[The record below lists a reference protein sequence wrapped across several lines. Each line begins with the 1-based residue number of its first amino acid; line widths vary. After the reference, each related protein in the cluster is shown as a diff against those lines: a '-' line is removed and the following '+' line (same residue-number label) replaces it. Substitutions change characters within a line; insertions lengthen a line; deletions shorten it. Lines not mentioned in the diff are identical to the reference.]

1 MKILHRYVLKE
12 HVGPLTFAIS
22 ALTSMLL
29 LNYVAKRFG
38 ELAGKGLPW
47 SVIGEFVGLTVPFIF
62 AMSLPMAV
70 LISTLYAFSRLA
82 ADNEITALKS
92 SGVGLRRI
100 MTPVI
105 LAASVITVGMIFFN
119 DQVMPRANHRLAVL
133 HRDIAQKKPTFALR
147 EQVINELSPGKFYLR
162 AGHIDKNSNRMR
174 EITIYDFGDVGR
186 RRTIHADSGNMA
198 MSADQSDLLMT
209 LYDGTL
215 QDVPVSDPTQLQRL
229 FFKVDLVRVRGVGNQ
244 FRQSQGQAYKGERE
258 MTVCEMEQT
267 RRGAQLAYTTAQAVF
282 ARQVGEARE
291 AKIELSRDVRET
303 DLDPPAEWSFSGAYC
318 AMLGAFGSDSADSAR
333 RAPPSAMLT
342 RSPGM
347 APGIQD
353 TAAIAAPAKVTR
365 LLPRAVADR
374 ATDGAGDGVGDG
386 VGVVASV
393 DPAEA
398 RSTLP
403 AVIESSRVRM
413 VETSRT
419 MNLYA
424 VEIHKKFALAVA
436 CMVFVLLGAPIA
448 LRFPRGGVGLTI
460 GVSIG
465 VFGLYYVAL
474 IGGQSLGHRGI
485 VPPALAM
492 WGANILFG
500 AAGVV
505 LLYKLGTESATSRG
519 GDARE
524 MVDSFRAWLARH
536 LARVGIRLERRRSTP

>member
-47 SVIGEFVGLTVPFIF
+47 SVIGEFVGLTIPFIF
-62 AMSLPMAV
+62 AMTLPMAV

-92 SGVGLRRI
+92 SGVGLRRV
-100 MTPVI
+100 MAPVI
-105 LAASVITVGMIFFN
+105 IAAAVITLGMILFN

-162 AGHIDKNSNRMR
+162 TGHIDKNSNRMR

-198 MSADQSDLLMT
+198 MSSDQSDLLMT

-215 QDVPVSDPTQLQRL
+215 QDVPVANPTQLQRL
-229 FFKVDLVRVRGVGNQ
+229 FFKVDWVRVRSVGNQ
-244 FRQSQGQAYKGERE
+244 FKESQTGAYKGERE
-258 MTVCEMEQT
+258 MTVCEMERT
-267 RRGAQLAYTTAQAVF
+267 RRDAQKTYTDAQAEF
-282 ARQVGEARE
+282 SERLQQARAANVQ
-291 AKIELSRDVRET
+291 LSREVREL
-303 DLDPPAEWSFSGAYC
+303 DRDPPGEQSFGGAYC
-318 AMLGAFGSDSADSAR
+318 ALLGALGSIGSDRPVTGAATGPGVAPSLGLSSRGLDVTPDSQGPTKA
-333 RAPPSAMLT
+333 
-342 RSPGM
+342 
-347 APGIQD
+347 
-353 TAAIAAPAKVTR
+353 V
-365 LLPRAVADR
+365 RAVPKQAPL
-374 ATDGAGDGVGDG
+374 GAGTRMSPVP
-386 VGVVASV
+386 V
-393 DPAEA
+393 EA
-398 RSTLP
+398 QAMLP
-403 AVIESSRVRM
+403 AVLDASRIRM
-413 VETSRT
+413 TEAARV
-419 MNLYA
+419 MNLYS

-436 CMVFVLLGAPIA
+436 CIVFVLLGAPIA

-474 IGGQSLGHRGI
+474 IGGQSLGNRGM

-500 AAGVV
+500 AAGLV
-505 LLYKLGTESATSRG
+505 LLAKLGTESATSRG

-524 MVDSFRAWLARH
+524 MVDAFRAWLARH
-536 LARVGIRLERRRSTP
+536 VARVGIRLERRRQTP

>member
-1 MKILHRYVLKE
+1 VKILHRYVLKE

-47 SVIGEFVGLTVPFIF
+47 SVIGEFVGLTIPFIF
-62 AMSLPMAV
+62 AMTLPMAV

-92 SGVGLRRI
+92 SGVGLRRV
-100 MTPVI
+100 MAPVI
-105 LAASVITVGMIFFN
+105 IAAAVITLGMILFN

-174 EITIYDFGDVGR
+174 EITIYDFGDAGR

-198 MSADQSDLLMT
+198 MSSDQSDLLMT

-215 QDVPVSDPTQLQRL
+215 QDVPVADPTQLQRL
-229 FFKVDLVRVRGVGNQ
+229 FFKVDWVRVRGVGNQ
-244 FRQSQGQAYKGERE
+244 FKESQTGTYKGERE
-258 MTVCEMEQT
+258 MTVCEMERT
-267 RRGAQLAYTTAQAVF
+267 RRDAQKTYTDAQAEF
-282 ARQVGEARE
+282 SERLQEARA
-291 AKIELSRDVRET
+291 AKIQLSREVRELDRDPPGELSFG
-303 DLDPPAEWSFSGAYC
+303 SAYC
-318 AMLGAFGSDSADSAR
+318 ALIGALGSIGGDRPDTGAATRPGAAPSLGLSSRGLNVTLDSQGPTMAL
-333 RAPPSAMLT
+333 RAVPKQAALNAGTRMSPVPPETQAVLPAMLDASRIRMT
-342 RSPGM
+342 E
-347 APGIQD
+347 
-353 TAAIAAPAKVTR
+353 AA
-365 LLPRAVADR
+365 
-374 ATDGAGDGVGDG
+374 
-386 VGVVASV
+386 
-393 DPAEA
+393 
-398 RSTLP
+398 
-403 AVIESSRVRM
+403 RV
-413 VETSRT
+413 
-419 MNLYA
+419 MNLYS

-436 CMVFVLLGAPIA
+436 CIVFVLLGAPIA

-474 IGGQSLGHRGI
+474 IGGQSLGNRGM

-500 AAGVV
+500 AAGLV
-505 LLYKLGTESATSRG
+505 LLVKLGTESATSRG

-524 MVDSFRAWLARH
+524 MADAFRAWLARH
-536 LARVGIRLERRRSTP
+536 VARVGIRLERRRRTP

>member
-1 MKILHRYVLKE
+1 
-12 HVGPLTFAIS
+12 
-22 ALTSMLL
+22 MLL

-47 SVIGEFVGLTVPFIF
+47 AVIGEFVGLTVPFIF
-62 AMSLPMAV
+62 AMTLPMAV

-82 ADNEITALKS
+82 ADNEINALKS
-92 SGVGLRRI
+92 SGVGLRRV
-100 MTPVI
+100 MMPVV
-105 LAASVITVGMIFFN
+105 LAASVITLGMIVFN
-119 DQVMPRANHRLAVL
+119 DQLMPRANHRLAVL

-198 MSADQSDLLMT
+198 MSSDQSDLLMT

-215 QDVPVSDPTQLQRL
+215 QDVPFSDPMQLQRL

-244 FRQSQGQAYKGERE
+244 FKESQAGTYKGERE
-258 MTVCEMEQT
+258 MTVCEMERT
-267 RRGAQLAYTTAQAVF
+267 RREAQSNYTVAQAEF
-282 ARQVGEARE
+282 ADRLQEARE
-291 AKIELSRDVRET
+291 AKVALGREVRET
-303 DLDPPAEWSFSGAYC
+303 NLDPPGEWSFSGAYC
-318 AMLGAFGSDSADSAR
+318 ALLGTLAGARGDSGKAATAR
-333 RAPPSAMLT
+333 TGVAPSAG
-342 RSPGM
+342 SPS
-347 APGIQD
+347 
-353 TAAIAAPAKVTR
+353 
-365 LLPRAVADR
+365 
-374 ATDGAGDGVGDG
+374 
-386 VGVVASV
+386 GVVSGGIIATADDGGPPKAKRAFPGRASASAGAP
-393 DPAEA
+393 DPTSGVAA
-398 RSTLP
+398 QSRGMLP
-403 AVIESSRVRM
+403 AQIEGPRIRMTEAARV
-413 VETSRT
+413 
-419 MNLYA
+419 MNLHS

-460 GVSIG
+460 GVSLG

-474 IGGQSLGHRGI
+474 IGGQSLGSRGI

-500 AAGVV
+500 GAG
-505 LLYKLGTESATSRG
+505 LLLLSKLGTESATSRG

-524 MVDSFRAWLARH
+524 MTDAFRSWLAKH
-536 LARVGIRLERRRSTP
+536 LVRVGIPLERRRSTP

>member
-47 SVIGEFVGLTVPFIF
+47 AVIGEFVGLTVPFIF
-62 AMSLPMAV
+62 AMTLPMAV

-92 SGVGLRRI
+92 SGVGLRRV
-100 MTPVI
+100 MMPVI
-105 LAASVITVGMIFFN
+105 LAASMITLGMILFN
-119 DQVMPRANHRLAVL
+119 DQVLPRANHRLAVL
-133 HRDIAQKKPTFALR
+133 HRNIAQKKPTFALR

-198 MSADQSDLLMT
+198 MSSDQSDLLMT

-215 QDVPVSDPTQLQRL
+215 QDVPVADPMQLQRL

-244 FRQSQGQAYKGERE
+244 FKEGQSDSYKGERE
-258 MTVCEMEQT
+258 MTVCEMDRT
-267 RRGAQLAYTTAQAVF
+267 RREAQSNYTAAQAEF
-282 ARQVGEARE
+282 AERLGEARK
-291 AKIELSRDVRET
+291 AKVALSREVRGT
-303 DLDPPAEWSFSGAYC
+303 NLDPPGEWSFSGAYC
-318 AMLGAFGSDSADSAR
+318 ALLGTLGGGRADSGKAANAPPADASPAGGATARLDVAPDDSGPPKAR
-333 RAPPSAMLT
+333 RK
-342 RSPGM
+342 SPGLAGALAATADPASPQ
-347 APGIQD
+347 APGM
-353 TAAIAAPAKVTR
+353 
-365 LLPRAVADR
+365 
-374 ATDGAGDGVGDG
+374 
-386 VGVVASV
+386 
-393 DPAEA
+393 
-398 RSTLP
+398 LP
-403 AVIESSRVRM
+403 ALIEGSRIRM
-413 VETSRT
+413 TDAARV
-419 MNLYA
+419 MNLYS

-436 CMVFVLLGAPIA
+436 CIVFVLLGAPIA

-460 GVSIG
+460 GVSLG

-474 IGGQSLGHRGI
+474 IGGQSLGSRGI

-492 WGANILFG
+492 W
-500 AAGVV
+500 
-505 LLYKLGTESATSRG
+505 
-519 GDARE
+519 
-524 MVDSFRAWLARH
+524 
-536 LARVGIRLERRRSTP
+536 

>member
-1 MKILHRYVLKE
+1 
-12 HVGPLTFAIS
+12 
-22 ALTSMLL
+22 MLL

-62 AMSLPMAV
+62 AMTLPMAV

-92 SGVGLRRI
+92 SGVGLQSV

-105 LAASVITVGMIFFN
+105 LAASLITLGMIGFN
-119 DQVMPRANHRLAVL
+119 DQVMPRTNHRLAVL

-198 MSADQSDLLMT
+198 MSSDQSDLLMT
-209 LYDGTL
+209 LYDGSL

-244 FRQSQGQAYKGERE
+244 FRESQAGAYKGERE

-267 RRGAQLAYTTAQAVF
+267 RRDAQRNYTDAQAEF
-282 ARQVGEARE
+282 AERLRD
-291 AKIELSRDVRET
+291 AKTAKLQLSREVRET
-303 DLDPPAEWSFSGAYC
+303 NQDPPGEWSFSGAYC
-318 AMLGAFGSDSADSAR
+318 ALLGSLGGGPADSANGG
-333 RAPPSAMLT
+333 RAPTGIAPSLGLAT
-342 RSPGM
+342 ARIDV
-347 APGIQD
+347 APDSGGPPK
-353 TAAIAAPAKVTR
+353 AARTFPRGASIATPAGR
-365 LLPRAVADR
+365 MSAV
-374 ATDGAGDGVGDG
+374 
-386 VGVVASV
+386 
-393 DPAEA
+393 PAEA
-398 RSTLP
+398 QAMLP
-403 AVIESSRVRM
+403 ALLEASRIKM
-413 VETSRT
+413 TEASRT
-419 MNLYA
+419 MNLYS

-474 IGGQSLGHRGI
+474 IGGQSLGSRGI

-500 AAGVV
+500 AAG
-505 LLYKLGTESATSRG
+505 LLLLAKLGTESATSRG

-524 MVDSFRAWLARH
+524 MADAFKSWVASHLVRA
-536 LARVGIRLERRRSTP
+536 GMPLERRRSAP

>member
-1 MKILHRYVLKE
+1 
-12 HVGPLTFAIS
+12 
-22 ALTSMLL
+22 MLL

-62 AMSLPMAV
+62 AMTLPMAV

-92 SGVGLRRI
+92 SGVGLRSA
-100 MTPVI
+100 MTPVVI
-105 LAASVITVGMIFFN
+105 AASVITLGMILFN
-119 DQVMPRANHRLAVL
+119 DQVLPRANHRLAVL

-198 MSADQSDLLMT
+198 MSRDQSDLLMT

-215 QDVPVSDPTQLQRL
+215 QDVPASDPTQLQRL

-244 FRQSQGQAYKGERE
+244 FKETNTGTYKGERE

-267 RRGAQLAYTTAQAVF
+267 RRDAQKNYTDAQAEF
-282 ARQVGEARE
+282 ARHVKHAKSS
-291 AKIELSRDVRET
+291 KIELSREVRET
-303 DLDPPAEWSFSGAYC
+303 NLDPPSNVSFGGMYC
-318 AMLGAFGSDSADSAR
+318 ALLAALTGGSGPR
-333 RAPPSAMLT
+333 P
-342 RSPGM
+342 
-347 APGIQD
+347 D
-353 TAAIAAPAKVTR
+353 TAARTRPPAPSSGLAADPGASIAAISRKRQEALAARSAGDPAA
-365 LLPRAVADR
+365 PRAPELA
-374 ATDGAGDGVGDG
+374 
-386 VGVVASV
+386 
-393 DPAEA
+393 AEA
-398 RSTLP
+398 QSMLP
-403 AVIESSRVRM
+403 AVMEASRVRM
-413 VETSRT
+413 LESSRM
-419 MNLYA
+419 MNLYS
-424 VEIHKKFALAVA
+424 VELHKKFALAVA
-436 CMVFVLLGAPIA
+436 CVVFVLLGAPIA

-474 IGGQSLGHRGI
+474 IGGQSLGSRGI

-500 AAGVV
+500 AVG
-505 LLYKLGTESATSRG
+505 LLLLLKVGTESATSRG

-524 MVDSFRAWLARH
+524 MADAFRSWLAKQ
-536 LARVGIRLERRRSTP
+536 LAHVGLRLERRRSTP

>member
-1 MKILHRYVLKE
+1 
-12 HVGPLTFAIS
+12 
-22 ALTSMLL
+22 MLL

-62 AMSLPMAV
+62 AMTLPMAV

-105 LAASVITVGMIFFN
+105 LAAAVITGGMILFN

-147 EQVINELSPGKFYLR
+147 EQVINELSAGKFYLR

-215 QDVPVSDPTQLQRL
+215 QDVPISDPTQLQRL

-244 FRQSQGQAYKGERE
+244 FRESQGQAYKGERE
-258 MTVCEMEQT
+258 MTVCEMEHA
-267 RRGAQLAYTTAQAVF
+267 RRAAQLSYTGAQTVF
-282 ARQVGEARE
+282 ARQVREARE
-291 AKIELSRDVRET
+291 AKIELSRDVRDTE
-303 DLDPPAEWSFSGAYC
+303 LDPPAQWSFGGTYC
-318 AMLGAFGSDSADSAR
+318 ALLGAFASDSADTAR

-347 APGIQD
+347 GPGSQD
-353 TAAIAAPAKVTR
+353 TAAMAGPPRVTR
-365 LLPRAVADR
+365 LLPRAVAGGAKDR
-374 ATDGAGDGVGDG
+374 AGDSAAVIASADGVDP
-386 VGVVASV
+386 A

-398 RSTLP
+398 RRTLP
-403 AVIESSRVRM
+403 ALIESSRVRM

-436 CMVFVLLGAPIA
+436 CVVFVLLGAPIA

-474 IGGQSLGHRGI
+474 IGGQSLGNRGI

-524 MVDSFRAWLARH
+524 MVDAFRAWLARH
-536 LARVGIRLERRRSTP
+536 LAHVGIRLERRRSTP

>member
-1 MKILHRYVLKE
+1 
-12 HVGPLTFAIS
+12 
-22 ALTSMLL
+22 MLL

-62 AMSLPMAV
+62 AMTLPMAV

-92 SGVGLRRI
+92 SGVGLRRV
-100 MTPVI
+100 MTPVV
-105 LAASVITVGMIFFN
+105 LAASVITIGMVVFN
-119 DQVMPRANHRLAVL
+119 DQIMPRTNHRLAVL

-186 RRTIHADSGNMA
+186 RRTIYADSGNMA
-198 MSADQSDLLMT
+198 MSSDQSDLLMT

-215 QDVPVSDPTQLQRL
+215 QDVPVAEPTQLQRL

-244 FRQSQGQAYKGERE
+244 FRESEAGAYKGERE

-267 RRGAQLAYTTAQAVF
+267 RRSAQKNYTDAQAEF
-282 ARQVGEARE
+282 AARLEDAKSANVQVSRE
-291 AKIELSRDVRET
+291 VRET
-303 DLDPPAEWSFSGAYC
+303 KRGSPGGWSFAGAYC
-318 AMLGAFGSDSADSAR
+318 AMLASLGGGGRDTTGGKPRSQI
-333 RAPPSAMLT
+333 APSLGLA
-342 RSPGM
+342 SPGM
-347 APGIQD
+347 E
-353 TAAIAAPAKVTR
+353 TRPAS
-365 LLPRAVADR
+365 
-374 ATDGAGDGVGDG
+374 
-386 VGVVASV
+386 ASPP
-393 DPAEA
+393 DPASSVRESLPVPTA
-398 RSTLP
+398 VDRVPPVPSEEHAMLP
-403 AVIESSRVRM
+403 ALLESSRITM
-413 VETSRT
+413 LEASRK
-419 MNLYA
+419 MNLYS

-436 CMVFVLLGAPIA
+436 CVVFVLLGAPIA

-460 GVSIG
+460 GVSIA

-474 IGGQSLGHRGI
+474 IGGQSLGNRGI

-492 WGANILFG
+492 WGANMLFG
-500 AAGVV
+500 AAGLA
-505 LLYKLGTESATSRG
+505 LLAKLGSESATSRG

-524 MVDSFRAWLARH
+524 MLDSFRAWAARH
-536 LARVGIRLERRRSTP
+536 LYRLGVHLERRRSTP

>member
-1 MKILHRYVLKE
+1 
-12 HVGPLTFAIS
+12 
-22 ALTSMLL
+22 MLL

-62 AMSLPMAV
+62 AMTLPMAV

-100 MTPVI
+100 MAPVI
-105 LAASVITVGMIFFN
+105 IAAAVITLGMILFN

-162 AGHIDKNSNRMR
+162 VGHIDKNSNRMR

-198 MSADQSDLLMT
+198 MSSDRSDLLMT

-215 QDVPVSDPTQLQRL
+215 QDVPAADRTQLQRV
-229 FFKVDLVRVRGVGNQ
+229 FFKVNWVRVRGVGNQ
-244 FRQSQGQAYKGERE
+244 FKESQTGAYKGERE
-258 MTVCEMEQT
+258 MTVCEMERT
-267 RRGAQLAYTTAQAVF
+267 RRSAQKTYTDAQAEF
-282 ARQVGEARE
+282 AERLQEARA
-291 AKIELSRDVRET
+291 AKIQLSREVRDLDDRDPPGELS
-303 DLDPPAEWSFSGAYC
+303 FGGAYC
-318 AMLGAFGSDSADSAR
+318 ALIGALGSIGGDRLDTGAVAGPGIAPSLGLSSRELDFTADSQGPTKAVRAVPKEATLLAGAR
-333 RAPPSAMLT
+333 LPPIPPEEQAML
-342 RSPGM
+342 
-347 APGIQD
+347 
-353 TAAIAAPAKVTR
+353 PAMLDASRIRMTE
-365 LLPRAVADR
+365 
-374 ATDGAGDGVGDG
+374 AG
-386 VGVVASV
+386 
-393 DPAEA
+393 
-398 RSTLP
+398 
-403 AVIESSRVRM
+403 RV
-413 VETSRT
+413 
-419 MNLYA
+419 MNLYS

-436 CMVFVLLGAPIA
+436 CIVFVLLGAPIA

-474 IGGQSLGHRGI
+474 IGGQSLGNRGM

-500 AAGVV
+500 AAGLV
-505 LLYKLGTESATSRG
+505 LLAKLGTESATSRG

-524 MVDSFRAWLARH
+524 MADAFRAWLARH
-536 LARVGIRLERRRSTP
+536 VARVGIRLERRRQTP

>member
-1 MKILHRYVLKE
+1 
-12 HVGPLTFAIS
+12 
-22 ALTSMLL
+22 MLL

-47 SVIGEFVGLTVPFIF
+47 SVIGEFVGLTIPFIF
-62 AMSLPMAV
+62 AMTLPMAV

-92 SGVGLRRI
+92 SGVGLRRV
-100 MTPVI
+100 MAPVI
-105 LAASVITVGMIFFN
+105 IAAAVITLGMILFN

-198 MSADQSDLLMT
+198 MSSDQSDLLMT

-215 QDVPVSDPTQLQRL
+215 QDVPVADPTQLQRL
-229 FFKVDLVRVRGVGNQ
+229 FFKVDWVRVRGVGNQ
-244 FRQSQGQAYKGERE
+244 FKESQTGTYKGERE
-258 MTVCEMEQT
+258 MTVCEMERT
-267 RRGAQLAYTTAQAVF
+267 RRDAQKTYTDAQAEF
-282 ARQVGEARE
+282 SERLQEARA
-291 AKIELSRDVRET
+291 AKVQLSREVRELDQDPPGELS
-303 DLDPPAEWSFSGAYC
+303 FGGAYC
-318 AMLGAFGSDSADSAR
+318 ALLGALGSIGSDRPDTGAATGPGVAPSVGLSSPGLDVTPDSQR
-333 RAPPSAMLT
+333 PTRALRAVPKQAPLGAVTSMSPASPETQAMLPAMLDAT
-342 RSPGM
+342 R
-347 APGIQD
+347 IRI
-353 TAAIAAPAKVTR
+353 TEAA
-365 LLPRAVADR
+365 
-374 ATDGAGDGVGDG
+374 
-386 VGVVASV
+386 
-393 DPAEA
+393 
-398 RSTLP
+398 
-403 AVIESSRVRM
+403 RV
-413 VETSRT
+413 
-419 MNLYA
+419 MNLYS

-436 CMVFVLLGAPIA
+436 CIVFVLLGAPIA

-474 IGGQSLGHRGI
+474 IGGQSLGNRGM

-500 AAGVV
+500 AAGLV
-505 LLYKLGTESATSRG
+505 LLAKLGTESATSRG

-524 MVDSFRAWLARH
+524 MADSFRAWLARH
-536 LARVGIRLERRRSTP
+536 VARLGIRLERRRQTP

>member
-1 MKILHRYVLKE
+1 
-12 HVGPLTFAIS
+12 
-22 ALTSMLL
+22 MLL

-62 AMSLPMAV
+62 AMTLPMAV

-105 LAASVITVGMIFFN
+105 LAASAITVGMILFN

-147 EQVINELSPGKFYLR
+147 EQVINELSQGKFYLR

-174 EITIYDFGDVGR
+174 EITIYDFGDAGR

-215 QDVPVSDPTQLQRL
+215 QDVPVADPTQLQRL
-229 FFKVDLVRVRGVGNQ
+229 FFEVDLVRVRGVGNQ
-244 FRQSQGQAYKGERE
+244 FRESQAGTFKGERE
-258 MTVCEMEQT
+258 MTVCEMERT
-267 RRGAQLAYTTAQAVF
+267 RRDAQKSYTAAQAEF
-282 ARQVGEARE
+282 AERLQAAR
-291 AKIELSRDVRET
+291 AANVKLSRDVQEMGQKAPGDR
-303 DLDPPAEWSFSGAYC
+303 SFGAAYC
-318 AMLGAFGSDSADSAR
+318 ALLGTLGALGGDRPDSGGSAATVV
-333 RAPPSAMLT
+333 APSLGLASGGL
-342 RSPGM
+342 
-347 APGIQD
+347 D
-353 TAAIAAPAKVTR
+353 AAPDADAA
-365 LLPRAVADR
+365 PRAVRSVEKRAAADAPPR
-374 ATDGAGDGVGDG
+374 VSP
-386 VGVVASV
+386 V
-393 DPAEA
+393 PAE
-398 RSTLP
+398 SQTVLP
-403 AVIESSRVRM
+403 ALLDASRVRM
-413 VETSRT
+413 TEAARV
-419 MNLYA
+419 MNLYS

-436 CMVFVLLGAPIA
+436 CIVFVLLGAPIA

-474 IGGQSLGHRGI
+474 IGGQSLGNRGI
-485 VPPALAM
+485 VQPALAM

-500 AAGVV
+500 AAGLA
-505 LLYKLGTESATSRG
+505 LLAKLGTESATSRG

-524 MVDSFRAWLARH
+524 MADAFRAWLARH
-536 LARVGIRLERRRSTP
+536 VARVGIRLERRRATP

>member
-1 MKILHRYVLKE
+1 
-12 HVGPLTFAIS
+12 
-22 ALTSMLL
+22 MLL

-47 SVIGEFVGLTVPFIF
+47 AVIGEFVGLTVPFIF
-62 AMSLPMAV
+62 AMTLPMAV

-92 SGVGLRRI
+92 SGVGLRRV
-100 MTPVI
+100 MMPVV
-105 LAASVITVGMIFFN
+105 LASSVITLGMIGFN

-198 MSADQSDLLMT
+198 MSRDQSDLLMT

-215 QDVPVSDPTQLQRL
+215 QDVPVSDPAQLQRL

-244 FRQSQGQAYKGERE
+244 FKESQAGTYKGERE
-258 MTVCEMEQT
+258 MTVCEMERT
-267 RRGAQLAYTTAQAVF
+267 RKEAQSNYTVAQDEFADHLKE
-282 ARQVGEARE
+282 ARQIKVTLARE
-291 AKIELSRDVRET
+291 VRET
-303 DLDPPAEWSFSGAYC
+303 NLAPPGEWSFSGAYC
-318 AMLGAFGSDSADSAR
+318 ALLGTVGWTRPDSGIAGRRRAALAPSAGLSAEGPNVTAEGSLPPKAR
-333 RAPPSAMLT
+333 RGPPTPA
-342 RSPGM
+342 
-347 APGIQD
+347 D
-353 TAAIAAPAKVTR
+353 TASAAADAVSAASIASAQ
-365 LLPRAVADR
+365 
-374 ATDGAGDGVGDG
+374 
-386 VGVVASV
+386 
-393 DPAEA
+393 A
-398 RSTLP
+398 RSMLP
-403 AVIESSRVRM
+403 ALIEGSRTRMMEASRV
-413 VETSRT
+413 
-419 MNLYA
+419 MNLYS

-460 GVSIG
+460 GVSLG

-474 IGGQSLGHRGI
+474 IGGQSLGSRGI

-500 AAGVV
+500 GAG
-505 LLYKLGTESATSRG
+505 LLLLSKLGTESATSRG

-524 MVDSFRAWLARH
+524 MADAFRTWLAKH
-536 LARVGIRLERRRSTP
+536 LVRIRVPLERRRSTP

>member
-1 MKILHRYVLKE
+1 
-12 HVGPLTFAIS
+12 
-22 ALTSMLL
+22 MLL

-62 AMSLPMAV
+62 AMTLPMAV

-92 SGVGLRRI
+92 SGVGLRRV
-100 MTPVI
+100 MAPVV
-105 LAASVITVGMIFFN
+105 LAASGITIGMIYFN

-133 HRDIAQKKPTFALR
+133 HRNIAQKKPTFALR
-147 EQVINELSPGKFYLR
+147 EQVINEISPGKFYLR

-215 QDVPVSDPTQLQRL
+215 QDVPVSDATQLQRL

-244 FRQSQGQAYKGERE
+244 FKEAEGGTYKGERE
-258 MTVCEMEQT
+258 MTVCEMERT
-267 RRGAQLAYTTAQAVF
+267 RSEAQSNYTAAQAEFSRRV
-282 ARQVGEARE
+282 REARA
-291 AKIELSRDVRET
+291 AKVELSSDVRAV
-303 DLDPPAEWSFSGAYC
+303 DLDSPGRWSFGGAYC
-318 AMLGAFGSDSADSAR
+318 ALIGALGASPADSGGKAGPTPPQSPVAAESAAAGS
-333 RAPPSAMLT
+333 APLA
-342 RSPGM
+342 
-347 APGIQD
+347 
-353 TAAIAAPAKVTR
+353 AAPAAQRPIKALRATR
-365 LLPRAVADR
+365 GPTAGAAPLSASPERRNLLP
-374 ATDGAGDGVGDG
+374 ATIE
-386 VGVVASV
+386 AS
-393 DPAEA
+393 
-398 RSTLP
+398 RIRL
-403 AVIESSRVRM
+403 I
-413 VETSRT
+413 ETSRV
-419 MNLYA
+419 MNLYS

-436 CMVFVLLGAPIA
+436 CIVFVILGAPIA

-474 IGGQSLGHRGI
+474 IGGQSLGNRGI

-492 WGANILFG
+492 WGANLLFG
-500 AAGVV
+500 AVGLF
-505 LLYKLGTESATSRG
+505 LLMKLGTESATSRG
-519 GDARE
+519 GDLRE
-524 MVDSFRAWLARH
+524 MTDSFRAWLAKH
-536 LARVGIRLERRRSTP
+536 LARVGIRLERRRQTP

>member
-1 MKILHRYVLKE
+1 
-12 HVGPLTFAIS
+12 
-22 ALTSMLL
+22 MLL

-62 AMSLPMAV
+62 AMTLPMAV

-100 MTPVI
+100 MAPVI
-105 LAASVITVGMIFFN
+105 LAASVITLGMILFN

-147 EQVINELSPGKFYLR
+147 EQVINELSQGKFYLR

-174 EITIYDFGDVGR
+174 EITIYDFGDAGR

-198 MSADQSDLLMT
+198 MSTDQSDLLMT
-209 LYDGTL
+209 LYDGAL
-215 QDVPVSDPTQLQRL
+215 QDVPAADPTQLQRL
-229 FFKVDLVRVRGVGNQ
+229 FFEVDLVRVRDVGNQ
-244 FRQSQGQAYKGERE
+244 FREKPAGTYKGERE
-258 MTVCEMEQT
+258 MTVCEMERA
-267 RRGAQLAYTTAQAVF
+267 RRDAQKSYTDAQGEF
-282 ARQVGEARE
+282 AERLRAAKAANVKVSRE
-291 AKIELSRDVRET
+291 VQEMGQK
-303 DLDPPAEWSFSGAYC
+303 PPDDRSFGGAYC
-318 AMLGAFGSDSADSAR
+318 ALLGSVGAFGGDRPDSAAATTVAPSMGLSAGGLDVTPDADGTPMAVR
-333 RAPPSAMLT
+333 SVQKRAASDAPP
-342 RSPGM
+342 RVSPV
-347 APGIQD
+347 PSESQ
-353 TAAIAAPAKVTR
+353 
-365 LLPRAVADR
+365 AV
-374 ATDGAGDGVGDG
+374 
-386 VGVVASV
+386 
-393 DPAEA
+393 
-398 RSTLP
+398 LP
-403 AVIESSRVRM
+403 ALLDASRVRM
-413 VETSRT
+413 TEAARV
-419 MNLYA
+419 MNLYS

-436 CMVFVLLGAPIA
+436 CIVFVLLGAPIA

-474 IGGQSLGHRGI
+474 IGGQSLGNRGI

-500 AAGVV
+500 AAGLV
-505 LLYKLGTESATSRG
+505 LLAKLGTESATSRG

-524 MVDSFRAWLARH
+524 MADAFRAWMARH
-536 LARVGIRLERRRSTP
+536 VARVGIRLERRRATP

>member
-1 MKILHRYVLKE
+1 
-12 HVGPLTFAIS
+12 
-22 ALTSMLL
+22 MLL
-29 LNYVAKRFG
+29 LNYVAKRIG
-38 ELAGKGLPW
+38 ELAGKGLAW
-47 SVIGEFVGLTVPFIF
+47 SVIGEFVALTVPFIF
-62 AMSLPMAV
+62 AMTLPMAV

-105 LAASVITVGMIFFN
+105 IAASLITLGMIVFN
-119 DQVMPRANHRLAVL
+119 DQVMPRANHRLAML

-186 RRTIHADSGNMA
+186 RRTIYADSGNMA
-198 MSADQSDLLMT
+198 MSSDQSDLLMT

-215 QDVPVSDPTQLQRL
+215 QDVPAADPTQLQRL

-244 FRQSQGQAYKGERE
+244 FRETQAGTYKGERE

-267 RRGAQLAYTTAQAVF
+267 RRKAQSNYTTAQTEFV
-282 ARQVGEARE
+282 ARQNDART
-291 AKIELSRDVRET
+291 ANVELSREVRET
-303 DLDPPAEWSFSGAYC
+303 DQDPPGKWSFSGAYC
-318 AMLGAFGSDSADSAR
+318 AMLGALGRGSADSAG
-333 RAPPSAMLT
+333 AAGSAGGANTAATAATAALPPST
-342 RSPGM
+342 
-347 APGIQD
+347 GIALAALD
-353 TAAIAAPAKVTR
+353 TAPEDVRPLKPGSAMRGAAGTGQVGAITPGAA
-365 LLPRAVADR
+365 
-374 ATDGAGDGVGDG
+374 GM
-386 VGVVASV
+386 
-393 DPAEA
+393 
-398 RSTLP
+398 LP
-403 AVIESSRVRM
+403 AQIEASRVRM
-413 VETSRT
+413 TEASRV
-419 MNLYA
+419 MNLYS

-436 CMVFVLLGAPIA
+436 CVVFVLLGAPIA

-474 IGGQSLGHRGI
+474 IGGQSLGNRGI
-485 VPPALAM
+485 VQPALAM

-500 AAGVV
+500 AAGV
-505 LLYKLGTESATSRG
+505 LLLVKLGTETATSRG

-524 MVDSFRAWLARH
+524 MLDSFRAWAARH
-536 LARVGIRLERRRSTP
+536 LAHVGIRLERRRSTP

>member
-12 HVGPLTFAIS
+12 HVGPVTFAIS

-62 AMSLPMAV
+62 AMTLPMAV

-92 SGVGLRRI
+92 SGVGLGRV

-105 LAASVITVGMIFFN
+105 VAAVLVTLGMIWFN

-162 AGHIDKNSNRMR
+162 AGHIDPNSNRMR

-186 RRTIHADSGNMA
+186 RRTIHADSGDMA
-198 MSADQSDLLMT
+198 MTRDRSDLLMT

-215 QDVPVSDPTQLQRL
+215 QDVPVADPTQLQRL

-244 FRQSQGQAYKGERE
+244 FSESEGGTYKGERE
-258 MTVCEMEQT
+258 MTVCEMEQS
-267 RRGAQLAYTTAQAVF
+267 RRAAQRNYTTAQAEF
-282 ARQVGEARE
+282 AGLVRE
-291 AKIELSRDVRET
+291 AKAAKVQLSREVLAT
-303 DLDPPAEWSFSGAYC
+303 SQDPPGEWSFSGAYC
-318 AMLGAFGSDSADSAR
+318 VLLGFLGAGGTDSAAVPGASAAATA
-333 RAPPSAMLT
+333 RAGRPPPPSAGLASST
-342 RSPGM
+342 SETPDAG
-347 APGIQD
+347 
-353 TAAIAAPAKVTR
+353 
-365 LLPRAVADR
+365 LPKPERAVPR
-374 ATDGAGDGVGDG
+374 GSPATAPVDAAVAGAMPALVE
-386 VGVVASV
+386 ASRIRML
-393 DPAEA
+393 EA
-398 RSTLP
+398 GRL
-403 AVIESSRVRM
+403 
-413 VETSRT
+413 
-419 MNLYA
+419 MNLLS

-436 CMVFVLLGAPIA
+436 CLVFVLLGAPIA

-460 GVSIG
+460 GVSIA

-474 IGGQSLGHRGI
+474 IGGQSLGNRGI

-492 WGANILFG
+492 WGANMLFG
-500 AAGVV
+500 AAGVI
-505 LLYKLGTESATSRG
+505 LLFKLGTESATSRG

-524 MVDSFRAWLARH
+524 MADAVRAWIARH
-536 LARVGIRLERRRSTP
+536 VARLGLRLERRRAAP

>member
-1 MKILHRYVLKE
+1 
-12 HVGPLTFAIS
+12 
-22 ALTSMLL
+22 MLL

-62 AMSLPMAV
+62 AMTLPMAV

-92 SGVGLRRI
+92 SGVGLGRV

-105 LAASVITVGMIFFN
+105 VAALFVTLGMIAFN

-198 MSADQSDLLMT
+198 MTSDRSDLLMT

-215 QDVPVSDPTQLQRL
+215 QDVPVADPTQLQRL

-244 FRQSQGQAYKGERE
+244 FQESQGGTYKGERE
-258 MTVCEMEQT
+258 MTVCEMEQS
-267 RRGAQLAYTTAQAVF
+267 RRAAQRNYTAAQGEF
-282 ARQVGEARE
+282 AGRVRAAKA
-291 AKIELSRDVRET
+291 AKIQLSRDVLAT
-303 DLDPPAEWSFSGAYC
+303 SQDPPREWSFSGAYC
-318 AMLGAFGSDSADSAR
+318 DLLALLSGGRADSAAR
-333 RAPPSAMLT
+333 TRAVAGAIARAGGRPPPSAGLG
-342 RSPGM
+342 SSGL
-347 APGIQD
+347 D
-353 TAAIAAPAKVTR
+353 TTA
-365 LLPRAVADR
+365 
-374 ATDGAGDGVGDG
+374 GAGPVMAARMVPRDDNAAKPAGAG
-386 VGVVASV
+386 ASGIL
-393 DPAEA
+393 PAQVEAARIRMLESA
-398 RSTLP
+398 RS
-403 AVIESSRVRM
+403 
-413 VETSRT
+413 
-419 MNLYA
+419 MNLLS

-436 CMVFVLLGAPIA
+436 CLVFVLLGAPIA

-460 GVSIG
+460 GVSIA

-474 IGGQSLGHRGI
+474 IGGQSLGNRGI

-500 AAGVV
+500 AAGVI
-505 LLYKLGTESATSRG
+505 LLFKLGTESATSRG

-524 MVDSFRAWLARH
+524 MADSFRAWLARH
-536 LARVGIRLERRRSTP
+536 VARIGIRMERRRATP

>member
-1 MKILHRYVLKE
+1 
-12 HVGPLTFAIS
+12 
-22 ALTSMLL
+22 MLL

-47 SVIGEFVGLTVPFIF
+47 AVIGEFVGLTVPFIF
-62 AMSLPMAV
+62 AMTLPMAV

-92 SGVGLRRI
+92 SGVGLRRV
-100 MTPVI
+100 MMPVA
-105 LAASVITVGMIFFN
+105 LAASVITLGMIVFN

-133 HRDIAQKKPTFALR
+133 QRDIAQKKPTFALR

-198 MSADQSDLLMT
+198 MSSDQSDLLMT

-244 FRQSQGQAYKGERE
+244 FKESQAGTYKGERE
-258 MTVCEMEQT
+258 MTVCEMERT
-267 RRGAQLAYTTAQAVF
+267 RREAQSNYTVAQAEF
-282 ARQVGEARE
+282 ADRLQEARE
-291 AKIELSRDVRET
+291 AKVALGREVRET
-303 DLDPPAEWSFSGAYC
+303 NLDPPAEWSFSGAYC
-318 AMLGAFGSDSADSAR
+318 ALLGTLAGGRGDSGKAAGSSSGVASGGINATADERGPPKAKRTFPGRASASAGAPDSTS
-333 RAPPSAMLT
+333 
-342 RSPGM
+342 
-347 APGIQD
+347 
-353 TAAIAAPAKVTR
+353 
-365 LLPRAVADR
+365 AVAAQSR
-374 ATDGAGDGVGDG
+374 GM
-386 VGVVASV
+386 
-393 DPAEA
+393 
-398 RSTLP
+398 LP
-403 AVIESSRVRM
+403 AQIEGSRIRM
-413 VETSRT
+413 TEAARV
-419 MNLYA
+419 MNLYS

-460 GVSIG
+460 GVSLG

-474 IGGQSLGHRGI
+474 IGGQSLGSRGI

-500 AAGVV
+500 GAG
-505 LLYKLGTESATSRG
+505 LLLLSKLGTESATSRG

-524 MVDSFRAWLARH
+524 MTDAFRSWLAKH
-536 LARVGIRLERRRSTP
+536 LVRVGIRLERRRSTP

>member
-1 MKILHRYVLKE
+1 
-12 HVGPLTFAIS
+12 
-22 ALTSMLL
+22 MLL

-62 AMSLPMAV
+62 AMTLPMAV

-100 MTPVI
+100 MAPVI
-105 LAASVITVGMIFFN
+105 LAAAAITVGMVLFN

-147 EQVINELSPGKFYLR
+147 EQVINELSAGKFYLR

-244 FRQSQGQAYKGERE
+244 FRESQGQAYKGERE

-267 RRGAQLAYTTAQAVF
+267 RRGAQLAYTDAQAVF
-282 ARQVGEARE
+282 ARQVREARE

-303 DLDPPAEWSFSGAYC
+303 NLDPPAGWSFSGAYC
-318 AMLGAFGSDSADSAR
+318 ALIGAFAGDSADSAR

-342 RSPGM
+342 RSPGV
-347 APGIQD
+347 APGVQD
-353 TAAIAAPAKVTR
+353 TAAIAAPPKATR
-365 LLPRAVADR
+365 MLPRAVGAR
-374 ATDGAGDGVGDG
+374 GGAGDSM
-386 VGVVASV
+386 GVVATV
-393 DPAEA
+393 DPAET
-398 RSTLP
+398 RSTMP
-403 AVIESSRVRM
+403 ALIESSRVRM
-413 VETSRT
+413 VETSRV

-436 CMVFVLLGAPIA
+436 CIVFVLLGAPIA

-474 IGGQSLGHRGI
+474 IGGQSLGNRGI

-492 WGANILFG
+492 WGANLLFG

-524 MVDSFRAWLARH
+524 MVDAFRAWLARH
-536 LARVGIRLERRRSTP
+536 LAKVGIRLERRRSTP

>member
-62 AMSLPMAV
+62 AMTLPMAV

-92 SGVGLRRI
+92 SGVGLRRV

-105 LAASVITVGMIFFN
+105 LAASAITVGMIVFN
-119 DQVMPRANHRLAVL
+119 DQIMPRTNHRLAVL

-198 MSADQSDLLMT
+198 MSSDQSDLLMT

-215 QDVPVSDPTQLQRL
+215 QDVPATDPTQLQRL

-244 FRQSQGQAYKGERE
+244 FRESEAGTYKGERE

-267 RRGAQLAYTTAQAVF
+267 RRSAQRNYTAAQAEFV
-282 ARQVGEARE
+282 ARLAD
-291 AKIELSRDVRET
+291 AKSANVQLSREVRET
-303 DLDPPAEWSFSGAYC
+303 DQNPPGEWSFSGAYC
-318 AMLGAFGSDSADSAR
+318 VMLGALGAGVGDSASGGNAPSAVAPSLGLASGADLEPDSAG
-333 RAPPSAMLT
+333 PPK
-342 RSPGM
+342 
-347 APGIQD
+347 
-353 TAAIAAPAKVTR
+353 PAR
-365 LLPRAVADR
+365 LLPRTMADNAGAEPVSAVAAGAR
-374 ATDGAGDGVGDG
+374 AM
-386 VGVVASV
+386 
-393 DPAEA
+393 
-398 RSTLP
+398 LP
-403 AVIESSRVRM
+403 ALLEASRIRM
-413 VETSRT
+413 TEASRM
-419 MNLYA
+419 MNLYS

-474 IGGQSLGHRGI
+474 IGGQSLGSRGI

-500 AAGVV
+500 AAG
-505 LLYKLGTESATSRG
+505 LLLLAKLGTESATSRG

-524 MVDSFRAWLARH
+524 MLDAFRTWAAKRLTPI
-536 LARVGIRLERRRSTP
+536 GIRFERRRSTP

>member
-1 MKILHRYVLKE
+1 
-12 HVGPLTFAIS
+12 
-22 ALTSMLL
+22 MLL

-38 ELAGKGLPW
+38 DLAGKGLPW

-92 SGVGLRRI
+92 SGVGLRRV
-100 MTPVI
+100 MEPVI
-105 LAASVITVGMIFFN
+105 IAAAFITLGMILFN
-119 DQVMPRANHRLAVL
+119 DQVLPRANHRLAVL
-133 HRDIAQKKPTFALR
+133 HRDITQKKPTFALR

-198 MSADQSDLLMT
+198 MSSDQSDLLMT

-215 QDVPVSDPTQLQRL
+215 QDVPAADPTQLQRL

-244 FRQSQGQAYKGERE
+244 FKESQTGAYKGERE
-258 MTVCEMEQT
+258 MTVCEMERT
-267 RRGAQLAYTTAQAVF
+267 RRDAQKTYTDAQAEF
-282 ARQVGEARE
+282 AERLREARA
-291 AKIELSRDVRET
+291 AKIQLSREVRELRPDSPGELSFG
-303 DLDPPAEWSFSGAYC
+303 SAYC
-318 AMLGAFGSDSADSAR
+318 ALLGALGSVGRDGPDTGAASGPGPAPSPGLSAGEGGVAPDSQRALKAVRAMSRQGAR
-333 RAPPSAMLT
+333 SGATRVPPVPTEDQAML
-342 RSPGM
+342 
-347 APGIQD
+347 
-353 TAAIAAPAKVTR
+353 PAM
-365 LLPRAVADR
+365 LDA
-374 ATDGAGDGVGDG
+374 
-386 VGVVASV
+386 
-393 DPAEA
+393 
-398 RSTLP
+398 
-403 AVIESSRVRM
+403 SRVKLTEAAR
-413 VETSRT
+413 V
-419 MNLYA
+419 MNLYS

-436 CMVFVLLGAPIA
+436 CIVFVLLGAPIA

-474 IGGQSLGHRGI
+474 IGGQSLGNRGI

-500 AAGVV
+500 AAGLV
-505 LLYKLGTESATSRG
+505 LLTKLGTESATSRG

-524 MVDSFRAWLARH
+524 MADAFRAWLARH
-536 LARVGIRLERRRSTP
+536 VARVGIRLERRRQTP

>member
-1 MKILHRYVLKE
+1 
-12 HVGPLTFAIS
+12 
-22 ALTSMLL
+22 MLL

-47 SVIGEFVGLTVPFIF
+47 SVIGEFVGLTLPFIF
-62 AMSLPMAV
+62 AMTLPMAV

-92 SGVGLRRI
+92 SGVGLRGI

-105 LAASVITVGMIFFN
+105 LAATVIMLGMIVFN

-133 HRDIAQKKPTFALR
+133 HRDIAQKKPTFALK
-147 EQVINELSPGKFYLR
+147 EQVINELSTGKFYLR

-244 FRQSQGQAYKGERE
+244 FRESQGQAHKGERE

-282 ARQVGEARE
+282 VRHLREAE
-291 AKIELSRDVRET
+291 AAKIELSRDVRET
-303 DLDPPAEWSFSGAYC
+303 DLVRHGDWSFSGAYC
-318 AMLGAFGSDSADSAR
+318 AMLAAFAGDSADSAR
-333 RAPPSAMLT
+333 RLPPSAMLS
-342 RSPGM
+342 RPAGMAAGIQDGAGM
-347 APGIQD
+347 APPPK
-353 TAAIAAPAKVTR
+353 AAR
-365 LLPRAVADR
+365 LLPRAVER
-374 ATDGAGDGVGDG
+374 RVKGATREAPDAGSGAGSSTVAAGGVGDG
-386 VGVVASV
+386 ANAGEGTG
-393 DPAEA
+393 DPAAA
-398 RSTLP
+398 RSMLP
-403 AVIESSRVRM
+403 ALVESSRVRM
-413 VETSRT
+413 MESSRM

-436 CMVFVLLGAPIA
+436 CVVFVLLGAPIA

-474 IGGQSLGHRGI
+474 IGGQSLGNRGI

-524 MVDSFRAWLARH
+524 MADAFRTWLAKH
-536 LARVGIRLERRRSTP
+536 LARIGIRLERRRSTP

>member
-1 MKILHRYVLKE
+1 
-12 HVGPLTFAIS
+12 
-22 ALTSMLL
+22 MLL

-62 AMSLPMAV
+62 AMTLPMAV

-92 SGVGLRRI
+92 SGVGLRSV
-100 MTPVI
+100 MAPVVV
-105 LAASVITVGMIFFN
+105 AASLITLAMVLFN

-198 MSADQSDLLMT
+198 MSRDQSDLLMT

-244 FRQSQGQAYKGERE
+244 FRESEAGTYKGERE
-258 MTVCEMEQT
+258 MTVCEMERT
-267 RRGAQLAYTTAQAVF
+267 RRDAQRNYTEAKAEFAQQVRN
-282 ARQVGEARE
+282 ARA
-291 AKIELSRDVRET
+291 AKIELSRQVRET
-303 DLDPPAEWSFSGAYC
+303 EMHTPSDLSFGAAYC
-318 AMLGAFGSDSADSAR
+318 ALLAALTGGSGPAKDTVANRTSAPSSGLASQQSQPTGIIGAASANTPGAR
-333 RAPPSAMLT
+333 AARAGASPMALRAPELA
-342 RSPGM
+342 
-347 APGIQD
+347 
-353 TAAIAAPAKVTR
+353 
-365 LLPRAVADR
+365 
-374 ATDGAGDGVGDG
+374 
-386 VGVVASV
+386 
-393 DPAEA
+393 AEA
-398 RSTLP
+398 RSMLP
-403 AVIESSRVRM
+403 AVIEASRIKMLESSRM
-413 VETSRT
+413 
-419 MNLYA
+419 MNLYS
-424 VEIHKKFALAVA
+424 VELHKKFALAVA
-436 CMVFVLLGAPIA
+436 CIVFVLLGAPIA

-474 IGGQSLGHRGI
+474 IGGQSLGSRGI

-500 AAGVV
+500 AVGLV
-505 LLYKLGTESATSRG
+505 LLLKVGTESATSRG

-524 MVDSFRAWLARH
+524 MVDALRSWIAKQLAH
-536 LARVGIRLERRRSTP
+536 VGLRLERRRLTP